1 MMAWFH
7 FHSSFFIAPC
17 CLLRPHFSILISY
30 FILHFCLLH
39 FRQLSPSLSLLSTE
53 GKTLAAS
60 RDAKFIETSSGI
72 QHNVDELLVGILK
85 QVSPRAE
92 QSPGYARVEPSPSLS
107 FLPAG
112 LVCGYL
118 GLGAKYTQLI
128 DACENCAG
136 NNLNGFVVAL
146 WGRVA
151 LLATVR
157 VVMWWGRT
165 RTRFRNGMLINEN
178 WADPGGE
185 TETDGQGDRLCRRGR
200 LPG

>member
-7 FHSSFFIAPC
+7 SHSSFLPSSFSFLNTHFIF
-17 CLLRPHFSILISY
+17 H
-30 FILHFCLLH
+30 
-39 FRQLSPSLSLLSTE
+39 LSLLPATLPTTLPLSLFPTE

-85 QVSPRAE
+85 QVSRRAE
-92 QSPGYARVEPSPSLS
+92 QSPGYARVELPSLS
-107 FLPAG
+107 LPLSLLPAG

-157 VVMWWGRT
+157 VVMWLR
-165 RTRFRNGMLINEN
+165 
-178 WADPGGE
+178 GGV
-185 TETDGQGDRLCRRGR
+185 GYRSHP
-200 LPG
+200 LP

>member
-1 MMAWFH
+1 MLLAPFFVLISQYSFH
-7 FHSSFFIAPC
+7 ISSFTFAC
-17 CLLRPHFSILISY
+17 YTSDISPP
-30 FILHFCLLH
+30 F
-39 FRQLSPSLSLLSTE
+39 LSLLSTE

-92 QSPGYARVEPSPSLS
+92 QSPGYARVEPPPSLS

-157 VVMWWGRT
+157 VVM
-165 RTRFRNGMLINEN
+165 
-178 WADPGGE
+178 
-185 TETDGQGDRLCRRGR
+185 
-200 LPG
+200 

>member
-1 MMAWFH
+1 MHSRAHALISNRTGQTKVNPGLNYDGLISFSFLLAPFFVLISQYSFH
-7 FHSSFFIAPC
+7 ISSFTFAC
-17 CLLRPHFSILISY
+17 YTSDN
-30 FILHFCLLH
+30 
-39 FRQLSPSLSLLSTE
+39 SPPPLSLSSTE

-92 QSPGYARVEPSPSLS
+92 QSPGYARVEPPPSLS

-151 LLATVR
+151 
-157 VVMWWGRT
+157 
-165 RTRFRNGMLINEN
+165 
-178 WADPGGE
+178 
-185 TETDGQGDRLCRRGR
+185 
-200 LPG
+200 

>member
-1 MMAWFH
+1 MLLAAFFVLISQYSFH
-7 FHSSFFIAPC
+7 ISSFTFAC
-17 CLLRPHFSILISY
+17 FTSDIS
-30 FILHFCLLH
+30 
-39 FRQLSPSLSLLSTE
+39 PPLSLLSTE

-92 QSPGYARVEPSPSLS
+92 QSPGYARVEPPPSLS

-165 RTRFRNGMLINEN
+165 RTRTRFHNGMLINEN
-178 WADPGGE
+178 
-185 TETDGQGDRLCRRGR
+185 
-200 LPG
+200 